1 MSLAGNLGDL
11 GFGEILQIVSLSR
24 KSGVFLVHQGAQKA
38 KIIFRDG
45 QILAAFTNFE
55 RQDLCQRLLEQG
67 EVSAEL
73 LDTARRRFRSR
84 GGGASIADCLLEAG
98 APRDRLEAVS
108 RAEIEGVVLRIFA
121 WEEGD
126 FSFELKEIGDD
137 LSRARANPYRLV
149 LQEGINPQFL
159 AMEGTRLADEARRGS
174 SRPQEGPAPKHAH
187 AGAEGGEA
195 TEDGLA
201 EAPAVVSEAEEGP
214 TSVAQPGEEEI
225 AIREPEGPTSA
236 SIADEVSEGPS
247 LEPLPGSEEPAEVGP
262 TAGRAPVILVDD
274 EERFLDLVREALEA
288 RGYSV
293 ETFQEGGVAAE
304 RIDALVEEGGVLGVV
319 SDLIMPRADGEGLLG
334 GIELLERVRKRHR
347 KLPFV
352 LVSDHRHEE
361 AEARARR
368 LDVDFTLAK
377 PHLSGLTGAQEN
389 TALKEFLSVLDPIL
403 ASFKQPY
410 PRDRAPEAP
419 DASEGEAAAR
429 ADPQVPEAER
439 MIDLRRALLSELGDP
454 DQDLSPDLPDVSGAE
469 KGSREILILRSML
482 CELSNPT
489 AGGQITLLI
498 LRFAAELLNRAVLF
512 MASESEVVGLGQ
524 FGVDLGARCPDRHI
538 REIRIPLDQPSVF
551 YDVVRKRSVLCGPL
565 DSSPLNA
572 HLIEHLGGEDPGECF
587 VAPIIANEKVIAVLY
602 GDNLPSRGS
611 IAHTE
616 ALEIFLTQ
624 AGLAF
629 EKAILERRIK
639 EMSEVA

>member
-45 QILAAFTNFE
+45 QVLAAFTNFE
-55 RQDLCQRLLEQG
+55 RQDLCQRLHDQG
-67 EVSAEL
+67 DVSAAQVEA
-73 LDTARRRFRSR
+73 ARRRFRTQ
-84 GGGASIADCLLEAG
+84 GGGESIADCLLEAG
-98 APRDRLEAVS
+98 APRDRLEAVI
-108 RAEIEGVVLRIFA
+108 RAEIEGVVLRIFE

-126 FSFELKEIGDD
+126 FSFELKEVGDD
-137 LSRARANPYRLV
+137 LARVRANPYRLI
-149 LQEGINPQFL
+149 LPEGINPQFL

-174 SRPQEGPAPKHAH
+174 SRPREGPPPERAH
-187 AGAEGGEA
+187 AGVEGGEA
-195 TEDGLA
+195 GADDSA
-201 EAPAVVSEAEEGP
+201 EAPAVVSEGEEGP
-214 TSVAQPGEEEI
+214 ASVAQPGEKEI
-225 AIREPEGPTSA
+225 AIREPESPSPASA
-236 SIADEVSEGPS
+236 GDEVPEGP
-247 LEPLPGSEEPAEVGP
+247 PPDQVLPSEDPEGPRPRAGSP
-262 TAGRAPVILVDD
+262 PVILVDD
-274 EERFLDLVREALEA
+274 EERFLELVREALEA
-288 RGYSV
+288 RGYPV
-293 ETFQEGGVAAE
+293 ETFQEGGSAAE
-304 RIDALVEEGGVLGVV
+304 RIDALVETGGVLGVV
-319 SDLIMPRADGEGLLG
+319 SDLIMPRTDGEGLLG

-347 KLPFV
+347 RLPFV
-352 LVSDHRHEE
+352 LVSDHRHQE

-377 PHLSGLTGAQEN
+377 PHLSGLSEGQEI
-389 TALKEFLSVLDPIL
+389 TVLKEFLSVLDPIL
-403 ASFKQPY
+403 ISFKQPY
-410 PRDRAPEAP
+410 AQDQGPGAPG
-419 DASEGEAAAR
+419 ASGGEAVAW
-429 ADPQVPEAER
+429 ADPEGPEAER
-439 MIDLRRALLSELGDP
+439 TIDLRRALLSEIGDP
-454 DQDLSPDLPDVSGAE
+454 DQEPSPGLPEVSGSDD
-469 KGSREILILRSML
+469 GSRDILILRSML

-524 FGVDLGARCPDRHI
+524 FGIHFGSKCPDRHI

-551 YDVVRKRSVLCGPL
+551 YDVVMKRSVLCGPL

-572 HLIEHLGGEDPGECF
+572 CLTEQLGGESPSECF

-602 GDNLPSRGS
+602 GDNLPSRGP
-611 IAHTE
+611 IGHTE

-629 EKAILERRIK
+629 EKAILERRIR
-639 EMSEVA
+639 EMSQRA